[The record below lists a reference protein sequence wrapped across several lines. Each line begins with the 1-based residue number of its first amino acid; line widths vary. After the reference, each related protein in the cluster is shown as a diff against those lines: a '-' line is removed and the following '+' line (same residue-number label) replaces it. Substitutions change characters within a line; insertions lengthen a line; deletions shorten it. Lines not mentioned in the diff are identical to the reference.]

1 MLRKCLVLSILFR
14 TFAAMIVT
22 KEWMEEW
29 FKRFDHDYFGGKLP
43 VPELGLTRAKTRLGQ
58 LSFKRASRWGRTKL
72 YDFKLSMSTYYDM
85 TDKQAKSVLLHEM
98 IHYVI
103 GYTGLKDTSSHG
115 IVFRGLMDKLNRQG
129 GWEIRVMTSTK
140 GWKVSEQVK
149 AKKQA
154 KGPQTYL
161 MLAIEMKDGKHF
173 LSRVN
178 PGFARRLES
187 QLAQVREVSTHH
199 WYTTQESY
207 FEDYPQVRS
216 LRGRRISKA
225 DFEGLL
231 HVLTPFEF

>member
-1 MLRKCLVLSILFR
+1 
-14 TFAAMIVT
+14 MIVT
-22 KEWMEEW
+22 REWIEEW
-29 FKRFDHDYFGGKLP
+29 FDYFNREYFGGKLP
-43 VPELGLTRAKTRLGQ
+43 MPEIGVTHAKTRLGQ
-58 LSFKRASRWGRTKL
+58 MSFKRATRWGRTKL
-72 YDFKLSMSTYYDM
+72 YDFKISISTYYDM

-98 IHYVI
+98 IHYII

-115 IVFRGLMDKLNRQG
+115 IVFRGMMDKLNRTY
-129 GWEIRVMTSTK
+129 GWDIRIMTSTK

-149 AKKQA
+149 AKKEA

-178 PGFARRLES
+178 PSFAHRIES
-187 QLAQVREVSTHH
+187 QLVKLREVNLHQ

-225 DFEGLL
+225 DFAKLL
-231 HVLTPFEF
+231 NVLTECHVE

>member
-1 MLRKCLVLSILFR
+1 MLELISFIFR
-14 TFAAMIVT
+14 NFASMIVT
-22 KEWMEEW
+22 IEWMEEW
-29 FKRFDHDYFGGKLP
+29 FRRFDHDYFGGKLP

-98 IHYVI
+98 IHYII

-115 IVFRGLMDKLNRQG
+115 IVFRGMMDNLNRKY
-129 GWEIRVMTSTK
+129 GWDIRVMTSTK
-140 GWKVSEQVK
+140 GWKVSEKVK
-149 AKKQA
+149 AKKEA

-161 MLAIEMKDGKHF
+161 MLAIEMKDGKHY

-178 PGFARRLES
+178 PGFARRIDSQLES
-187 QLAQVREVSTHH
+187 LREVSDRH
-199 WYTTQESY
+199 WYTTEESY

-216 LRGRRISKA
+216 LRGRRISRT
-225 DFEGLL
+225 DFQKLL
-231 HVLTPFEF
+231 NVLKPFDMS